1 MDNTNPTPD
10 QSGSSTVSRRTFLK
24 KSTLV
29 PLAGL
34 SGMVEIKPAPLPKRI
49 MTPPDAR
56 DTVNCALIG
65 FGQWGRELASTL
77 ARIPEANLAAV
88 CDNYEVM
95 LRRAQRDVPQAS
107 THTDYREVLDN
118 PDIQA
123 VLIATPTHQHRTI
136 ALDALAAGKNVYCEA
151 PMASTIDDAKAMAQA
166 ARDASNQ
173 IFQVGQIYR
182 SNPQH
187 RSVFQFIRS
196 GAVGTPTMARAQWHA
211 KQSWRRTSPNRQR
224 ERDLNWRLD
233 ADVSTGLMGEVG
245 LHQLDVAFWIL
256 GALPTAVTGFGQT
269 MLWDDGRQVPDTV
282 QAVFEFPNGMHL
294 LYDATLASSYD
305 DAYELFFG
313 SDSTIIF
320 RDRGKAWMFKEVD
333 APLLGWEVYARKDKF
348 YKETGIA
355 LLANATQLDA
365 QNQDPTEDDPNVE
378 TPLWYALK
386 DFMDNHA
393 FGPYPPA
400 ADYQRGYEAAVVAI
414 KANEA
419 INQNTKLTFDEA
431 WFSLD

>member
-1 MDNTNPTPD
+1 MKRKD
-10 QSGSSTVSRRTFLK
+10 QPEPPGSSTLSRRTFLK
-24 KSTLV
+24 KSTLA

-34 SGMVEIKPAPLPKRI
+34 SGMVEIKPPPLSKRLA
-49 MTPPDAR
+49 TPSEAR

-65 FGQWGRELASTL
+65 FGQWGRELAATL
-77 ARIPEANLAAV
+77 ARVPEANLMAV
-88 CDNYEVM
+88 CDNYDVM
-95 LRRAQRDVPQAS
+95 LRRAQRDIPQVS

-118 PDIQA
+118 PDVQA
-123 VLIATPTHQHRTI
+123 VLIATPTHLHRDI

-151 PMASTIDDAKAMAQA
+151 PMASTIEDAKTMAQA

-196 GAVGTPTMARAQWHA
+196 GAIGTPTMARAQWHA

-256 GALPTAVTGFGQT
+256 GVLPTAVTGFGQT
-269 MLWDDGRQVPDTV
+269 MLWDDGRQVPDTI

-400 ADYQRGYEAAVVAI
+400 ADYQRGYEAVVVAI
-414 KANEA
+414 KTNEA
-419 INQNTKLTFDEA
+419 IIQNTKIAFDEA